1 MKQQCN
7 IAFIYGSW
15 FILLCGLV
23 FYLIQGN
30 VLQAVLWV
38 FFIALFL
45 WLYVRY
51 FPSISR
57 FMGYGSVADQQ
68 ATNVQPSHVKV
79 IFHTGLGCPFCP
91 LVKRRLHELQSR
103 MGFELSE
110 IDITLKPDVLIAKG
124 IRALPVV
131 EVAEARWVGNAT
143 SEQLATFIAGN
154 ALRGAGGLA
163 PSGKNDHS

>member
-15 FILLCGLV
+15 FILLGGFV

-38 FFIALFL
+38 AFIALFL

-51 FPSISR
+51 FPSVSR
-57 FMGYGSVADQQ
+57 FMGYGSVADQK
-68 ATNVQPSHVKV
+68 ATNARPTRARVT
-79 IFHTGLGCPFCP
+79 FYTGLGCPFCP
-91 LVKRRLHELQSR
+91 LVKRRLHELQST
-103 MGFELSE
+103 MGFQLSE

-131 EVAEARWVGNAT
+131 EVADARWIGNAT
-143 SEQLATFIAGN
+143 SDQLATFIAN
-154 ALRGAGGLA
+154 NSRM
-163 PSGKNDHS
+163 

>member
-1 MKQQCN
+1 MKQQCH
-7 IAFIYGSW
+7 IAFVYGSW
-15 FILLCGLV
+15 LILLCGFV

-30 VLQAVLWV
+30 ILQAVFWV

-51 FPSISR
+51 FPSVSR

-68 ATNVQPSHVKV
+68 ATNVRPSHVKV
-79 IFHTGLGCPFCP
+79 TFYTGLGCPFCP
-91 LVKRRLHELQSR
+91 LVKRRLHELQST
-103 MGFELSE
+103 MGFELRE

-143 SEQLATFIAGN
+143 SDQLAMFIARN
-154 ALRGAGGLA
+154 AFAA
-163 PSGKNDHS
+163 QVA

>member
-1 MKQQCN
+1 
-7 IAFIYGSW
+7 
-15 FILLCGLV
+15 
-23 FYLIQGN
+23 
-30 VLQAVLWV
+30 
-38 FFIALFL
+38 LFL

-154 ALRGAGGLA
+154 ALRSAGGLA

>member
-23 FYLIQGN
+23 FYLIQGD

-38 FFIALFL
+38 AFIALFL

-51 FPSISR
+51 FPSVSR

-79 IFHTGLGCPFCP
+79 IFYTGLGCPFCP

-154 ALRGAGGLA
+154 ALRSAGGLA

>member
-79 IFHTGLGCPFCP
+79 IFYTGLGCPFCP

-143 SEQLATFIAGN
+143 SDQLATFIASN
-154 ALRGAGGLA
+154 AT
-163 PSGKNDHS
+163 